1 MNKLLL
7 RGLCL
12 GCLLFVLN
20 FGKAQPVITEY
31 YMMKEAVKID
41 LTDKKLQKSINAKG
55 ILDMVCNNSNSVLA
69 VTYDPKMIGSSDVLR
84 AVQEVL
90 GLNNTSF
97 VNNPSNTK

>member
-1 MNKLLL
+1 MKNSL
-7 RGLCL
+7 RILCL
-12 GCLLFVLN
+12 VSFLFAIN

-31 YMMKEAVKID
+31 YVMKEAVKID
-41 LTDKKLQKSINAKG
+41 FTDKKLQKSINAKG

-69 VTYDPKMIGSSDVLR
+69 VTYDPKIIDSKEVLR